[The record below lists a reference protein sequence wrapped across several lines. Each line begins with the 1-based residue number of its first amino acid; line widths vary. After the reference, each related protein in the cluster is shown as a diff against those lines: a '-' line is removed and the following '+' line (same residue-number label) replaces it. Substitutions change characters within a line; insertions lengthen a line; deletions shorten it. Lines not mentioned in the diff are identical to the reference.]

1 MQRNHKIASKSDK
14 SVGENI
20 ATINVEYF
28 HGDYITAVIIRSF
41 VNVVTRHDEKLQDIC
56 CLKIRE
62 IRD

>member
-1 MQRNHKIASKSDK
+1 MTA
-14 SVGENI
+14 VGENT

-28 HGDYITAVIIRSF
+28 HDDYIIAVVIRSF